1 MNALE
6 VLQSWGYNE
15 GEFEELV
22 NILANNQGF
31 KRLQASYDPD
41 AEKISYEYELSE
53 NGEQIAMEWAK
64 KNNCSCIDSRGEI
77 EDLNE
82 SSIENTLEML
92 GNPDEKYGNTISWK
106 QIVIDE

>member
-6 VLQSWGYNE
+6 VLQDWGYNE

-41 AEKISYEYELSE
+41 AEKISYEYELSKH
-53 NGEQIAMEWAK
+53 GEQIAMEWAK
-64 KNNCSCIDSRGEI
+64 KNGCTCIDSRGEI

-82 SSIENTLEML
+82 NSIENTLEML
-92 GNPDEKYGNTISWK
+92 GAPDEKYGNIISWLP
-106 QIVIDE
+106 IIADE